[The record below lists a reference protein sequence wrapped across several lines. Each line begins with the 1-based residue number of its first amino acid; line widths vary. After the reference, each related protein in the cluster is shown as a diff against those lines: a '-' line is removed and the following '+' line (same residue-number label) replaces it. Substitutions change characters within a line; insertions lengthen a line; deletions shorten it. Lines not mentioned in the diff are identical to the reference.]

1 MRCVQELH
9 NHQHFHGVYSHENFK
24 NFETDI
30 DINGVKKIQNCTNP
44 AYLIE
49 NVQEE
54 RNISRI
60 CKLVEYFEDSGF
72 AYNAA
77 IYNKGS
83 STNLVLW
90 PRKAVNFYDDQAD
103 FQIAS
108 FEISGHL
115 VLKSQE
121 TFDKINWK
129 KIQKTLKSV
138 ILDEKD
144 YLMIDDKIE
153 KLD

>member
-1 MRCVQELH
+1 M
-9 NHQHFHGVYSHENFK
+9 
-24 NFETDI
+24 
-30 DINGVKKIQNCTNP
+30 
-44 AYLIE
+44 IE
-49 NVQEE
+49 NVQDE

-138 ILDEKD
+138 ILDEND